1 MWYGGIEGGGTKW
14 ICAVANEQGEIVARV
29 RFPTVEPDATVAQAV
44 GVFKDFEAQQGEK
57 LTAIGIASFGP
68 VDLNR
73 ASQYYGYITETPKPG
88 WSYADVAGPVQAAFP
103 DVPVGFDTDVNGA
116 ALGEQ
121 RWGAAQDWD
130 TFVYITVG
138 TGIGGGGMVNG
149 TMMHGLIHPEM
160 GHIVLPMRDDDP
172 LDRGVC
178 PFHPNCLEGLA
189 NGPAIA
195 QRWGQPGQDLPHD
208 HPAWDL
214 EAYYLAHAC
223 EAITA
228 ILSPQGIILGGSV
241 MHQQQLFPLIREKT
255 AGLLNGYL
263 KHDRLLSGM
272 DDYIVP
278 PGLGDN
284 AGVMGAIALAM
295 RAAEQ
300 GAAS

>member
-1 MWYGGIEGGGTKW
+1 MLYGGIESGGTKW
-14 ICAVANEQGEIVARV
+14 VCAIADGDGTIIKRERFATGE
-29 RFPTVEPDATVAQAV
+29 PQATVAQAV
-44 GVFKDFEAQQGEK
+44 EVFKRFEAEQGES
-57 LTAIGIASFGP
+57 LAAIGIASFGP

-73 ASQYYGYITETPKPG
+73 ASPHYGYITETPKAG
-88 WSYADVAGPVQAAFP
+88 WAYTDVVGPVKAAFP
-103 DVPVGFDTDVNGA
+103 GVPVGFDTDVNGA

-121 RWGAAQDWD
+121 RWGAAQEWD

-138 TGIGGGGMVNG
+138 TGIGGGGLVNG
-149 TMMHGLIHPEM
+149 TLLHGLIHPEM
-160 GHIVLPMRDDDP
+160 GHVLLQMRADDP

-189 NGPAIA
+189 SGPAIQA
-195 QRWGQPGQDLPHD
+195 RWGTPGQDLPAD

-214 EAYYLAHAC
+214 EAYYLAQAV

-228 ILSPQGIILGGSV
+228 ILSPQGVILGGSV
-241 MHQQQLFPLIREKT
+241 MHQVQLFPMIRAKVS
-255 AGLLNGYL
+255 AMLNSYL
-263 KHDRLLSGM
+263 KHERLLSGM

-295 RAAEQ
+295 QAQEQ
-300 GAAS
+300 A